1 VATPGINAPG
11 APAGALSN
19 LSSGSSGSLDLGNAQ
34 ARQRSNASFEA
45 DRTSERVFTTLSAL
59 SALARAV
66 SSYPGRK
73 NLIWLSGSFPVRL
86 NPTAAD
92 NNQLSLGGTSQTNGL
107 QNAPNFPGELRAAA
121 TSLATARIAV
131 YPMDVRGIQT
141 GGVDIAISAAES
153 ASFAGTDKPGAF
165 KDNMNTQSATRFEEH
180 SAMQEMADQTG
191 GELLNGNDV
200 RRAIGRAIEDGA
212 TYYAIAY
219 TPTKSDEGQQF
230 RKIEVK
236 LNRKGVKMAYRPGY
250 FPNGKMDA
258 QQAKTHPLIVAMQPG
273 VPPSTV
279 IPLTVE
285 VLPPDGGNKKTRITY
300 TIDIRGIEFA
310 DTPEHRKRAVI
321 DCIAVA
327 FTKEGAPAGQT
338 SNTLDATL
346 PLADYEAAL
355 KSGLVVPQ
363 ELELP
368 PGQYVLRLGVMD
380 HASQKI
386 GTLDAPLAVVAM
398 AAAK

>member
-1 VATPGINAPG
+1 
-11 APAGALSN
+11 
-19 LSSGSSGSLDLGNAQ
+19 
-34 ARQRSNASFEA
+34 
-45 DRTSERVFTTLSAL
+45 
-59 SALARAV
+59 
-66 SSYPGRK
+66 
-73 NLIWLSGSFPVRL
+73 
-86 NPTAAD
+86 
-92 NNQLSLGGTSQTNGL
+92 
-107 QNAPNFPGELRAAA
+107 
-121 TSLATARIAV
+121 
-131 YPMDVRGIQT
+131 
-141 GGVDIAISAAES
+141 
-153 ASFAGTDKPGAF
+153 
-165 KDNMNTQSATRFEEH
+165 
-180 SAMQEMADQTG
+180 
-191 GELLNGNDV
+191 
-200 RRAIGRAIEDGA
+200 
-212 TYYAIAY
+212 
-219 TPTKSDEGQQF
+219 
-230 RKIEVK
+230 
-236 LNRKGVKMAYRPGY
+236 
-250 FPNGKMDA
+250 MDA